1 LFRRS
6 QTVKA
11 IFGNQILLF
20 SFTHYMLMKLIGV
33 GCLFLLH
40 SSVSFSQKYTLNGFV
55 TDTKSGER
63 LIGASVLINNK
74 NIGTTTNAFGFYSI
88 TLPADSLELKV
99 SFTGYTTHIETIK
112 LDADKKLNI
121 ALPNTKQLDEVVVK
135 GIRKGAIQQ
144 RSQMSSIDLPI
155 QTIKSLPAF
164 LGEVDILK
172 AIQLLPGVQAGSEG
186 SNGIYVRGGGPD
198 QNLILLDGVPVYN
211 VSHLFGFFSVFNAD
225 ALNSVEV
232 IKGGFPARYGGRL
245 SSVIDLRMK
254 EGNKNEFHGEGG
266 IGLIASRL
274 TLEGPIGKK
283 KNTSFIISGRR
294 TYADIFMR
302 PLSKAS
308 SGGEQTVGYF
318 FYDLNAKINHRI
330 SDKDHIYFS
339 GYFGN
344 DKFDSKDDYEYGGQR
359 TQAKSALKWGNATAV
374 VRWNHVFNPKLFGN
388 LTGHYS
394 RYLFDVSSD
403 EKSNSSSSN
412 ERFLL
417 RYYSG
422 IRDWSARYD
431 LDYLPSPNHF
441 IKAGASITWH
451 QYKPGAVQSKVNAG
465 SINEDITVKYRF
477 INTKEYDA
485 YIEDDILLTKKLKA
499 NIGLHW
505 AGFNVDNDFFSSIQP
520 RLSTRYLLSPQL
532 SLKASYASMNQF
544 IHLLT
549 NSGLGLPTDL
559 WVPVT
564 AKVPPQ
570 RASQWAAGIAYN
582 SKTDFEVSVEG
593 YYKTMK
599 NVIEY
604 AEGASYVNATS
615 NWEDKVEVGNGKSY
629 GSELFIQKKK
639 GKTTGMLGYTL
650 SWTNRQ
656 FANLNNGKSFPVKYD
671 RRHDFKVAMVHKIN
685 KRFEISA
692 DWIFGTGQAISLPV
706 EVYVDINGNEVEVF
720 DGRNGF
726 RMKPYHRLDFSAKFS
741 KQKRKYERAWVV
753 SIYNVYNRLNPFYI
767 FRDFDKNTN
776 LPVFKQVSLFP
787 IIPSVSYQFKF

>member
-1 LFRRS
+1 
-6 QTVKA
+6 
-11 IFGNQILLF
+11 
-20 SFTHYMLMKLIGV
+20 
-33 GCLFLLH
+33 
-40 SSVSFSQKYTLNGFV
+40 
-55 TDTKSGER
+55 
-63 LIGASVLINNK
+63 
-74 NIGTTTNAFGFYSI
+74 
-88 TLPADSLELKV
+88 
-99 SFTGYTTHIETIK
+99 
-112 LDADKKLNI
+112 
-121 ALPNTKQLDEVVVK
+121 
-135 GIRKGAIQQ
+135 
-144 RSQMSSIDLPI
+144 
-155 QTIKSLPAF
+155 
-164 LGEVDILK
+164 
-172 AIQLLPGVQAGSEG
+172 
-186 SNGIYVRGGGPD
+186 
-198 QNLILLDGVPVYN
+198 
-211 VSHLFGFFSVFNAD
+211 
-225 ALNSVEV
+225 
-232 IKGGFPARYGGRL
+232 
-245 SSVIDLRMK
+245 
-254 EGNKNEFHGEGG
+254 
-266 IGLIASRL
+266 
-274 TLEGPIGKK
+274 
-283 KNTSFIISGRR
+283 
-294 TYADIFMR
+294 MR

-344 DKFDSKDDYEYGGQR
+344 DKFNSKDDYEYGGQR
-359 TQAKSALKWGNATAV
+359 TEAKSALKWGNATAV
-374 VRWNHVFNPKLFGN
+374 VRWNHVFSPKLFGN

-394 RYLFDVSSD
+394 RYLFDVASD
-403 EKSNSSSSN
+403 EKSNNSSSN

-422 IRDWSARYD
+422 IRDWSTRYD

-441 IKAGASITWH
+441 IKAGAGITWH
-451 QYKPGAVQSKVNAG
+451 QYKPGAVQSKINAAT
-465 SINEDITVKYRF
+465 INEDITLKYRF

-485 YIEDDILLTKKLKA
+485 YIEDDILLTKNLKA
-499 NIGLHW
+499 NIGIHW

-520 RLSTRYLLSPQL
+520 RLSARYLISPKLSV
-532 SLKASYASMNQF
+532 KASYASMNQF

-570 RASQWAAGIAYN
+570 RANQWATGIAYN
-582 SKTDFEVSVEG
+582 SKNDLEVSVEG

-629 GSELFIQKKK
+629 GGELFIQKKK

-685 KRFEISA
+685 KRVEISA

-706 EVYVDINGNEVEVF
+706 EVYIDINGNEVEVF

-767 FRDFDKNTN
+767 FRDFDKKTN
-776 LPVFKQVSLFP
+776 MPVFKQVSLFP

>member
-1 LFRRS
+1 MKKLYI
-6 QTVKA
+6 TTLV
-11 IFGNQILLF
+11 LLSTF
-20 SFTHYMLMKLIGV
+20 
-33 GCLFLLH
+33 
-40 SSVSFSQKYTLNGFV
+40 VSFSQKYTINGFV
-55 TDTKSGER
+55 TDAKSGER

-74 NIGTTTNAFGFYSI
+74 NIGTTTNAYGFYSI
-88 TLPADSLELKV
+88 TILTDSIQLRV
-99 SFTGYTTHIETIK
+99 SFTGYDSQADTFY
-112 LDADKKLNI
+112 LDADKTLNI
-121 ALPNTKQLDEVVVK
+121 ALKSAKQLNEVVVR
-135 GIRKGAIQQ
+135 GTRKTPIQQ
-144 RSQMSSIDLPI
+144 RTQMSSIDLPV

-211 VSHLFGFFSVFNAD
+211 ASHLFGFFSVFNAD

-232 IKGGFPARYGGRL
+232 IKGGFPSRYGGRL
-245 SSVIDLRMK
+245 SSVIDIRMK

-283 KNTSFIISGRR
+283 KNTSFMVSGRR

-302 PLSKAS
+302 PLSKNS
-308 SGGEQTVGYF
+308 TGGEQTVGYY

-344 DKFDSKDDYEYGGQR
+344 DKFDSKDNYTNGSTIEE
-359 TQAKSALKWGNATAV
+359 AKAGLKWGNATAV
-374 VRWNHVFNPKLFGN
+374 LRWNHIFTPKLFGN

-394 RYLFDVSSD
+394 RYIFDISNDQKSS
-403 EKSNSSSSN
+403 NANSN

-451 QYKPGAVQSKVNAG
+451 QYKPGAVQSKINSTTVNE
-465 SINEDITVKYRF
+465 NITLKYRF
-477 INTKEYDA
+477 INTREYDA
-485 YIEDDILLTKKLKA
+485 YIEDDVLITKKLKA

-505 AGFNVDNDFFSSIQP
+505 AGFNVDNDFFSSLQP
-520 RLSTRYLLSPQL
+520 RMSARYLLNPQL
-532 SLKASYASMNQF
+532 SIKASYASMNQF

-570 RASQWAAGIAYN
+570 RANQWAAGMAYN

-604 AEGASYVNATS
+604 AEGASYLNATS

-629 GSELFIQKKK
+629 GGELFVQKKK

-656 FANLNNGKSFPVKYD
+656 FDNLNNGKSFPVKYD
-671 RRHDFKVAMVHKIN
+671 RRHDFKIAVVHKIN

-692 DWIFGTGQAISLPV
+692 DWVFGTGQAISLPV
-706 EVYVDINGNEVEVF
+706 QVYLDNGGGEVEVY

-726 RMKPYHRLDFSAKFS
+726 RMNPYHRLDFSAKFS
-741 KQKRKYERAWVV
+741 KQKRKYERAWVIG
-753 SIYNVYNRLNPFYI
+753 IYNVYNRLNPFYI
-767 FRDFDKNTN
+767 FRDFDKVTN
-776 LPVFKQVSLFP
+776 KPVFKQVSLFP
-787 IIPSVSYQFKF
+787 IIPSISYQFKF